1 MQIERRTGGFIIL
14 ALMLMLLVTSRFW
27 GKLSEVQ
34 SAAEEATASA
44 DEAQSA
50 AEDAQSAAEDA
61 QNTADEA
68 QSAIQLSRF

>member
-14 ALMLMLLVTSRFW
+14 ALILTLLVTSRFW

-34 SAAEEATASA
+34 SAAEEAIASA
-44 DEAQSA
+44 DEAQSV